1 MLARGMPGYHRGER
15 ERKIHLGQ
23 TDFGDGAPGAR
34 EDFARRQICAGQKGE
49 KGPDQC
55 RFSGLQIV
63 DQSVFYGRG
72 SHYGTITSTKK
83 NPEGNA
89 HSLKIDVLLSQVGLD
104 NSYRSR
110 YPHELSGGEVQ
121 RVCIARAISTEPQC
135 IVLDEA
141 ISSLDVS
148 VQTQVLHV
156 LKELKEI
163 YQLTYIFITHDIQ
176 AAAYICDRVVIFR
189 EGRIEEMVP
198 IQQLKTVKSEY
209 ARKLLDHLITF

>member
-1 MLARGMPGYHRGER
+1 M
-15 ERKIHLGQ
+15 
-23 TDFGDGAPGAR
+23 
-34 EDFARRQICAGQKGE
+34 
-49 KGPDQC
+49 
-55 RFSGLQIV
+55 
-63 DQSVFYGRG
+63 
-72 SHYGTITSTKK
+72 
-83 NPEGNA
+83 
-89 HSLKIDVLLSQVGLD
+89 
-104 NSYRSR
+104 
-110 YPHELSGGEVQ
+110 Q

-189 EGRIEEMVP
+189 EGRIEEIVP
-198 IQQLKTVKSEY
+198 IQQLRTVKSEY